1 MTPDQID
8 TYRDNLRQAL
18 YSGELTVRD
27 SDGKQ
32 MTFRSVAEIREALS
46 ALNRESS
53 ASADAPRIPR
63 SFRIN
68 VSKGV

>member
-1 MTPDQID
+1 MTPQEIAI
-8 TYRDNLRQAL
+8 YRANLQAAL
-18 YSGELTVRD
+18 FGGELSVRD
-27 SDGKQ
+27 ADGKQ
-32 MTFRSVAEIREALS
+32 VTFRSVAEIRDALN

-53 ASADAPRIPR
+53 TADGRRLPR